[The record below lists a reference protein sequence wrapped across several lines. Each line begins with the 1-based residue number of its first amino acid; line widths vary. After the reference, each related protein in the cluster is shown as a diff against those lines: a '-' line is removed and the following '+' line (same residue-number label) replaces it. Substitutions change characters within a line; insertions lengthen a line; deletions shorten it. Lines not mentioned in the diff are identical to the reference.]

1 MSKTVLATHCE
12 SDRDDTK
19 ELPSLLVFADDWG
32 RHPSSC
38 QHLVKRLTNR
48 FQVLWV
54 NTIGT
59 RTPKLDLFTFR
70 RGIEK
75 LKSWGKGLNQTESD
89 LSVIDLPMLPW
100 AGSRFTRAINEKL
113 VTSLL
118 RKHLRRRQVDNP
130 VVLTTLPHVSTLVGD
145 VGQKGLIYYCTDD
158 YSQWPNANKDSML
171 EAELKTLSRSD
182 LVLAVSK
189 HLVSRCQSAKRCELF
204 PHAVDFDHFARTSTI
219 TRHPDILKLPGP
231 KIGFFGLLYEKI
243 DYDLLMRV
251 AQVFKEASLVLIGPI
266 DYCPESIRKIPNVH
280 LLGPKPYSELPTWLA
295 GMDVLTLPYVM
306 DEMIRQS
313 NPLKLRE
320 CLATGKPTVS
330 VEVPEAR
337 DYEPHVH
344 VAKNHEEFLTG
355 IKKSLDET
363 SESSSRLM
371 RQQTVQYQTWDVR
384 ADQLERYILSINSHS
399 SRAIY
404 NS

>member
-1 MSKTVLATHCE
+1 
-12 SDRDDTK
+12 
-19 ELPSLLVFADDWG
+19 
-32 RHPSSC
+32 
-38 QHLVKRLTNR
+38 
-48 FQVLWV
+48 
-54 NTIGT
+54 
-59 RTPKLDLFTFR
+59 
-70 RGIEK
+70 
-75 LKSWGKGLNQTESD
+75 
-89 LSVIDLPMLPW
+89 
-100 AGSRFTRAINEKL
+100 
-113 VTSLL
+113 
-118 RKHLRRRQVDNP
+118 
-130 VVLTTLPHVSTLVGD
+130 
-145 VGQKGLIYYCTDD
+145 
-158 YSQWPNANKDSML
+158 
-171 EAELKTLSRSD
+171 
-182 LVLAVSK
+182 
-189 HLVSRCQSAKRCELF
+189 
-204 PHAVDFDHFARTSTI
+204 
-219 TRHPDILKLPGP
+219 
-231 KIGFFGLLYEKI
+231 LLYEKI

-251 AQVFKEASLVLIGPI
+251 AKVFKEASLVLIGPI

-384 ADQLERYILSINSHS
+384 ADQLERYILSINP
-399 SRAIY
+399 RLAKAICID
-404 NS
+404 